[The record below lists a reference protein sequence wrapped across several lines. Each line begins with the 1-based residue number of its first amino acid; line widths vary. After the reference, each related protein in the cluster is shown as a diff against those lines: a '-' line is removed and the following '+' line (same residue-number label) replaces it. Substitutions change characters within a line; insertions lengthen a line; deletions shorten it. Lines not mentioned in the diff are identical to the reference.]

1 MSGPVVTE
9 EELDALATELLA
21 GREIAAAGAL
31 FDMDGTLVDSV
42 PAVEASWRMVADE
55 FGVPR
60 LPASLHGMTAQ
71 AVVVAAGI
79 HPDHRE
85 RAAARLVEIE
95 SRPGQELE
103 ALPGVRHFIESLP
116 EGHWGVVTSAPR
128 EVARARY
135 GAARLPRP
143 VFFVTGD
150 DVTAGKPD
158 PEPFRRGLAA
168 LRARGCAGVVVAV
181 EDTVAGLQSARGAG
195 CLALGVPGTCT
206 AAELAPHAHLVIDSF
221 EVLRTRATD
230 PGFGLQVTLR

>member
-1 MSGPVVTE
+1 MSGSVATE
-9 EELDALATELLA
+9 DELDTLAADLLA

-42 PAVEASWRMVADE
+42 PAVEASWRMVAEE

-60 LPASLHGMTAQ
+60 MPGSLHGLTAQ

-79 HPDHRE
+79 HPDHRS

-103 ALPGVRHFIESLP
+103 ALPGVRPFVESLR

-143 VFFVTGD
+143 EFFVTGD

-158 PEPFRRGLAA
+158 PEPFRMGLAA
-168 LRARGCAGVVVAV
+168 LQARGCVGVVIAV
-181 EDTVAGLQSARGAG
+181 EDTVAGLRSARGAG

-221 EVLRTRATD
+221 EVLRTRTTD
-230 PGFGLQVTLR
+230 PGFSLQVTPR